1 MELSSPRGSVVT
13 NPASIHEDAGSLSG
27 LRIWHCRELWCRSQT
42 QLGPGIAVAVVKV
55 GSYSS
60 NLTPSLGTSIC
71 HRCGLKKQTN
81 KKKERKRKERKK
93 EGRKKGRKER
103 KKKERERK
111 KFIFSVVAS
120 VGEGAVLS

>member
-1 MELSSPRGSVVT
+1 MVT

-81 KKKERKRKERKK
+81 KKKKEKEKKERRK
-93 EGRKKGRKER
+93 EGRKEGKKER
-103 KKKERERK
+103 KKKEKERNSS
-111 KFIFSVVAS
+111 F
-120 VGEGAVLS
+120 LS

>member
-71 HRCGLKKQTN
+71 HRCGLKKKTKKKK
-81 KKKERKRKERKK
+81 KKKEKEKKERRK
-93 EGRKKGRKER
+93 EGRKEGKKER
-103 KKKERERK
+103 KKKEKERNSS
-111 KFIFSVVAS
+111 F
-120 VGEGAVLS
+120 LS

>member
-81 KKKERKRKERKK
+81 KKKRKRKERRK
-93 EGRKKGRKER
+93 EGRKER

>member
-1 MELSSPRGSVVT
+1 MVT

-42 QLGPGIAVAVVKV
+42 QLGPGVAVAVVKV

-81 KKKERKRKERKK
+81 KKKEKEKK
-93 EGRKKGRKER
+93 EGRKEGKKER
-103 KKKERERK
+103 KKKEKERNSS
-111 KFIFSVVAS
+111 F
-120 VGEGAVLS
+120 LS

>member
-1 MELSSPRGSVVT
+1 MVT

-42 QLGPGIAVAVVKV
+42 QLGPGVAVAVVKV

-81 KKKERKRKERKK
+81 KKKRKRKERRK
-93 EGRKKGRKER
+93 EGRKER